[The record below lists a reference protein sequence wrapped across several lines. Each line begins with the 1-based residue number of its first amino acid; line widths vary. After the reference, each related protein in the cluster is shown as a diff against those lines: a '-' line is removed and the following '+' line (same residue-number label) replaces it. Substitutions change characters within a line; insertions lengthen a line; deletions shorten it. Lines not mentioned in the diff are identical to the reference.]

1 MSIYRLLLSVL
12 ILITLTA
19 CSNDSD
25 DKKETGSNA
34 ASSFIPQYGAEYIGK
49 SAPQFSLQS
58 IKSGKINLADYQG
71 KVVLIN
77 FWATWCPPCRAEI
90 PDFVDTYHKLADK
103 DFIVIGIALDKQ
115 GLIKDF
121 IDEFHVNYPIAYGNS
136 DVSELATTLG
146 DTMGAL
152 PYNVILNKEHKII
165 YAEPGMLPKKRL
177 LSIAEAI
184 L

>member
-1 MSIYRLLLSVL
+1 MLIYRFLLS
-12 ILITLTA
+12 ILIIFTLTA
-19 CSNDSD
+19 CSD
-25 DKKETGSNA
+25 DHDNEKA
-34 ASSFIPQYGAEYIGK
+34 VSSTSSGFTPQYGAEYIGK

-115 GLIKDF
+115 DLIKDF

-165 YAEPGMLPKKRL
+165 YAEPGMLPKERL
-177 LSIAEAI
+177 LSIITPI